1 MDLAPQKLTGVIPKE
16 NLQSM
21 DPTTH
26 QMYICSWK
34 LTGEENSTT
43 PHRETLWLT
52 GELMKLTQMDTTS
65 LKLTGEAII
74 PVPTND

>member
-34 LTGEENSTT
+34 LTGEVNSTA
-43 PHRETLWLT
+43 PHIETLCLT
-52 GELMKLTQMDTTS
+52 GEIMKLTQMDTTS
-65 LKLTGEAII
+65 LKLTEEAMV
-74 PVPTND
+74 PVPTT